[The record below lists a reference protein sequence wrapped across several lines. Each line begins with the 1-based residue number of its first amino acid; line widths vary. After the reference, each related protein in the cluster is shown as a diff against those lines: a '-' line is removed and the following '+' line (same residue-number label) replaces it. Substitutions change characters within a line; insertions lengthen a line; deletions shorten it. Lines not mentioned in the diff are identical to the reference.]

1 MQLQVAIDRLT
12 LTDAT
17 ALAQQLDGKT
27 DIIEMGTSLVKDYGY
42 QGIVAMRTAI
52 QHSQLLVDLKTIDE
66 GAYEFRQ
73 GFKAGAD
80 ILTVMGAASE
90 ATLAAVYAV
99 TQETGKTMMIDLME
113 TSVEKQRQIAGFPQ
127 AIYCLHH
134 STDRQDKMAPD
145 STVAAF
151 HEQFPDLAH
160 LAIAG
165 GIDQTGAAALTA
177 QKLTDIVI
185 VGSAITKS
193 ADPVAAAEEMMEV
206 VHK

>member
-1 MQLQVAIDRLT
+1 
-12 LTDAT
+12 
-17 ALAQQLDGKT
+17 
-27 DIIEMGTSLVKDYGY
+27 
-42 QGIVAMRTAI
+42 
-52 QHSQLLVDLKTIDE
+52 
-66 GAYEFRQ
+66 
-73 GFKAGAD
+73 
-80 ILTVMGAASE
+80 
-90 ATLAAVYAV
+90 
-99 TQETGKTMMIDLME
+99 
-113 TSVEKQRQIAGFPQ
+113 
-127 AIYCLHH
+127 
-134 STDRQDKMAPD
+134 MAPD